1 LSQGLSRPIFVS
13 EVTKANAVIR
23 YTLTCD
29 KDHHFESWFQSSAA
43 FDALAE
49 AGHLSCAI
57 CGSPQIRR
65 ALMTPSVPNKGD
77 NSDKTQ
83 NDAPTALSAPNT
95 ELAALRKHL
104 EESSD
109 YVGMSFAKEARKMH
123 DGEAPERAIYGEAKL
138 DEAKKLIEDGIP
150 VAPLPFLP
158 KRKAN

>member
-1 LSQGLSRPIFVS
+1 M
-13 EVTKANAVIR
+13 IR

-57 CGSPQIRR
+57 CGSARIRR

-77 NSDKTQ
+77 NSDETQ
-83 NDAPTALSAPNT
+83 KDAPSTISTPDT
-95 ELAALRKHL
+95 ELAALRKHV
-104 EESSD
+104 EENSD
-109 YVGMSFAKEARKMH
+109 YVGMSFVKEARKMH

-138 DEAKKLIEDGIP
+138 DEAKKLIEDGVS